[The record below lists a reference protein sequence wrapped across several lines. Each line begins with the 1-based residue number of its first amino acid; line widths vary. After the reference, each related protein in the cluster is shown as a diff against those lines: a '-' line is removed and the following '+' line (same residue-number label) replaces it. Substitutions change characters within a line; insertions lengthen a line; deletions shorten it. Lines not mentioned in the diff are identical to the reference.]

1 MEVDGRVAMNGIN
14 KKKEERCQQQ
24 ANKQANKQHQLTQ
37 TKDTTLDCERLTV
50 RHSGDG
56 PRVPF

>member
-1 MEVDGRVAMNGIN
+1 MLSTTT
-14 KKKEERCQQQ
+14 
-24 ANKQANKQHQLTQ
+24 NKQANKQHQLTQ
-37 TKDTTLDCERLTV
+37 TKETTLDWERLTV